1 MAYGEFKFDI
11 VQHIA
16 TLSTER
22 SGWTKEINL
31 ISFNDTPPKYELRSW
46 DPEHQKMGKG
56 ITLEV
61 LRDPA
66 GDAVQLHTVQ
76 TATLHAFRQKSEE
89 IADTARRLQDIAAL
103 KAHLL
108 HGSIDCPDHDG

>member
-22 SGWTKEINL
+22 SGWTKELNL
-31 ISFNDTPPKYELRSW
+31 ISFNDTPPKYDLRSW

-56 ITLEV
+56 ITLSKEELAA
-61 LRDPA
+61 LRDA
-66 GDAVQLHTVQ
+66 I
-76 TATLHAFRQKSEE
+76 EE
-89 IADTARRLQDIAAL
+89 LDL
-103 KAHLL
+103 
-108 HGSIDCPDHDG
+108 